1 MFSKND
7 LLKYC
12 TPVDLMKIKR
22 MYDDDYIQW
31 SDFDDSRYP
40 LIDLQADILS
50 ENKLGILEVTVTID
64 YKAGLIKKGGC
75 RCSYIKK
82 YNRPCEHLLL
92 TVYDFLDNVEKGYIV
107 LSKKIKKRD
116 SDYRITQ
123 AIEYLSRPSVND
135 DEFDIADKSG
145 DVHINSEIKLPDEYD
160 YYERNDNYMKVS
172 FNLSKG
178 GRKSY
183 VIKNISEFQKH
194 IVNESKYVLGK
205 DFEVTLCLD
214 SFDSVSLPLAKFIA
228 SLPSSGDS
236 YAGEDRYYSY
246 YSNNGGGVDVSRE
259 LTLKGKYLDD
269 FMKAIEASGVSVYH
283 TSENRKKAEI
293 YQVIDGKMNINT
305 SIKKVNDGYE
315 IDVENK
321 HIYIGKKFYYTVDDE
336 NNMIIRS
343 KQNKRLY
350 SFLHSIQGYENE
362 NVFISDSDMKSF
374 TNLFYDELEKHT
386 YLKKENFL
394 PEKYALPKPI
404 FEFYLD
410 KPQDGMI
417 TAEIYAIYGDKKYN
431 ALETIKKDLKERN
444 DQEEKNIDRFVSQF
458 FNSFDPIHDKWVII
472 NDDDK
477 IYALLTEG
485 IERLQ
490 EKGKVFISDAL
501 KKLTIRPME
510 KFSVGV
516 SVQSD
521 LLQLDLNTDK
531 RTLEDLA
538 DILSR
543 YTPKKKYYRLKNGSF
558 VTIDDDSELETL
570 SKLAED
576 LQLSNKDIK
585 KGQVS
590 IPKYRALYLEKMNEE
605 SNLEINRDEY
615 FRDLIQNIEDI
626 NQKEFPIPE
635 CIQATLREYQK
646 EGYEWLCRLQAN
658 GFAALLA
665 DEMGLGKTLQVITFM
680 ASLNDGKRKLVVC
693 PASLVYNWASELEKF
708 APALSYVIVSGSPDI
723 RAQAIQNSKE
733 GDILITSYDSLK
745 RDFDY
750 YEKMRFSVEVID
762 EAQFIKNAN
771 TQAAQSVK
779 EINSSFRI
787 ALTGTPI
794 ENRLSEL
801 WSIFDYLLPGFL
813 YRYRYF
819 KSNFESPI
827 VKDRDEEQEEKLRNM
842 IAPFILRR
850 YKKDVLKDLP
860 DKLEEVYYAPL
871 EGEQKELYDARVQ
884 RLKITLA
891 KETKEEFN
899 KNKIAV
905 LAELT
910 RLRQICCSPSLVY
923 ENYKGNSNKED
934 LCIDL
939 IHTAVESGHKVLLF
953 SQFTSML
960 ESLNKRLTDEGIS
973 YYYLHG
979 GTDKK
984 ERARLVNEFQN
995 NDVSVF
1001 CISLKAGG
1009 TGLNL
1014 TAADIVIH
1022 YDPWWN
1028 TAVENQ
1034 ATDRTHRIG
1043 QDKVVTVYKLI
1054 MKDTLE
1060 ERIVA
1065 LQSSKA
1071 DLAKEML
1078 SGEEMGST
1086 TFTREQLLDI
1096 LD

>member
-1 MFSKND
+1 MFSKKD
-7 LLKYC
+7 LSKYLD
-12 TPVDLMKIKR
+12 VRESRQVIKLIENE
-22 MYDDDYIQW
+22 DVQW
-31 SDFDDSRYP
+31 TDFDDSEYP
-40 LIDLQADILS
+40 LIDIDAEIFDENIDDIIHT
-50 ENKLGILEVTVTID
+50 KVTID
-64 YKAGLIKKGGC
+64 YKSGLIRRGGC
-75 RCSYIKK
+75 SCSYITK
-82 YNRPCEHLLL
+82 YARPCVHMC
-92 TVYDFLDNVEKGYIV
+92 TAIYDFLERVEEGAFV
-107 LSKKIKKRD
+107 LRGSGKRN

-123 AIEYLSRPSVND
+123 ALQELTNPRLNND
-135 DEFDIADKSG
+135 NDFDVVDKSG
-145 DVHINSEIKLPDEYD
+145 DVHLYSEIKLPESYD
-160 YYERNDNYMKVS
+160 FYERDENYIKVS

-178 GRKSY
+178 SHKSY

-194 IVNESKYVLGK
+194 IVHESKYVLGK
-205 DFEVTLCLD
+205 DFEVTLCMD
-214 SFDSVSLPLAKFIA
+214 SFDAVSLPLAKFIV
-228 SLPSSGDS
+228 SLPSVGDS
-236 YAGEDRYYSY
+236 YTGEGRYYGY
-246 YSNNGGGVDVSRE
+246 YASNGGGVDVSRE

-269 FMKAIEASGVSVYH
+269 FMKAVEATGVSVYH
-283 TSENRKKAEI
+283 TNENRKHAET
-293 YQVIDGKMNINT
+293 YQIIDGKMNINT
-305 SIKKVNDGYE
+305 SIKKVSDGYE
-315 IDVENK
+315 LNVENK
-321 HIYIGKKFYYTVDDE
+321 HIYLGKKYYYTVDDG
-336 NNMIIRS
+336 NNEIIRS
-343 KQNKRLY
+343 KQDKKLY

-362 NVFISDSDMKSF
+362 EVFISDDDMKSF
-374 TNLFYDELEKHT
+374 TNLIYDKLEKNT

-394 PEKYALPKPI
+394 PEAYALPKPE

-410 KPQDGMI
+410 MPQEGMI
-417 TAEIYAIYGDKKYN
+417 TAEVYAIYGDKKYN
-431 ALETIKKDLKERN
+431 ALETPKKNIYERN
-444 DQEEKNIDRFVSQF
+444 ELEEKNIDRFMSQF
-458 FNSFDPIHDKWVII
+458 FNSFDIEHDKWAII

-477 IYALLTEG
+477 IYELLTDGVES
-485 IERLQ
+485 LK
-490 EKGKVFISDAL
+490 EKGKVFVSDAL

-510 KFSVGV
+510 RFSVGV

-558 VTIDDDSELETL
+558 VTIDEDSELEIL

-576 LQLSNKDIK
+576 LQLTTKDIK
-585 KGQVS
+585 KGKVN

-605 SNLEINRDEY
+605 TSLEISRDEH

-626 NQKEFPIPE
+626 NQKEFPVPDSIN
-635 CIQATLREYQK
+635 ASLREYQK
-646 EGYEWLCRLQAN
+646 EGYEWLCRLQVN

-680 ASLNDGKRKLVVC
+680 AYVQDKKRKLVVC
-693 PASLVYNWASELEKF
+693 PASLVYNWASEIEKF
-708 APALSYVIVSGSPDI
+708 APTLSYVIVSGAPEI
-723 RAQAIQNSKE
+723 RKQAIENSKE

-750 YEKMRFSVEVID
+750 YEKMHFSVEVID

-771 TQAAQSVK
+771 TQAAQAVK
-779 EINSSFRI
+779 EIVSDFRI

-819 KSNFESPI
+819 KSNYESPI
-827 VKDRDEEQEEKLRNM
+827 VKDHDVIQEEKLRNM

-860 DKLEEVYYAPL
+860 DKLEEIYYAPL
-871 EGEQKELYDARVQ
+871 EGEQKELYDARVR

-923 ENYKGNSNKED
+923 DNYSGNSNKED

-960 ESLNKRLTDEGIS
+960 ESLNKRLTEEGIS

-984 ERARLVNEFQN
+984 ERARLVNAFQN

-1001 CISLKAGG
+1001 SISLKAGG

-1054 MKDTLE
+1054 MKDTVE
-1060 ERIVA
+1060 ERIIA
-1065 LQSSKA
+1065 LQSSKS

-1078 SGEEMGST
+1078 TGEEMGST
-1086 TFTREQLLDI
+1086 SFTREQLLDI

>member
-1 MFSKND
+1 MFKKAD
-7 LLKYC
+7 LLRYC
-12 TPVDLMKIKR
+12 DTTTYEYIKSRVNDRAVDWID
-22 MYDDDYIQW
+22 YDDMDYPIIEI
-31 SDFDDSRYP
+31 SGEIKGPRVRDMSY
-40 LIDLQADILS
+40 A
-50 ENKLGILEVTVTID
+50 TVQINFEEKTIVR
-64 YKAGLIKKGGC
+64 GGC
-75 RCSYIKK
+75 DCAYMKK
-82 YNRPCEHLLL
+82 TRSLCEHLLIL
-92 TVYDFLDNVEKGYIV
+92 TYKFLDDVEHH
-107 LSKKIKKRD
+107 KIHIDKHVKQ
-116 SDYRITQ
+116 SDYVITQ
-123 AIEYLSRPSVND
+123 NLELYSSPYSVRSNFEVPD
-135 DEFDIADKSG
+135 CSGTVHIKSEVQLIDTDVFG
-145 DVHINSEIKLPDEYD
+145 DV
-160 YYERNDNYMKVS
+160 NYMQVS
-172 FNLSKG
+172 FSISKDG
-178 GRKSY
+178 KKSY
-183 VIKNISEFQKH
+183 IIKNITEFQKNLL
-194 IVNESKYVLGK
+194 NETKYTLGK
-205 DFEVTLCLD
+205 DFEVCLCMD
-214 SFDSVSLPLAKFIA
+214 SFDYVSLPIAKFLA
-228 SLPSSGDS
+228 SLPVQGDHFV
-236 YAGEDRYYSY
+236 GQDRYYASY
-246 YSNNGGGVDVSRE
+246 YSNATLEASRE
-259 LTLKGKYLDD
+259 LTLTGKYLDN
-269 FMKAIEASGVSVYH
+269 FIKACEATGISVFH
-283 TSENRKKAEI
+283 KNSSRKMAET
-293 YQVIDGKMNINT
+293 YQIFDGKLNINMH
-305 SIKKVNDGYE
+305 IEKEKDGYKLSADDA
-315 IDVENK
+315 I
-321 HIYIGKKFYYTVDDE
+321 IYAGRKYLYTVDE
-336 NNMIIRS
+336 QTKSIIRT
-343 KQNKRLY
+343 KRNDKVYRLIRNIRSY
-350 SFLHSIQGYENE
+350 NQGDAFIAENDMKAFT
-362 NVFISDSDMKSF
+362 NVFYEDLNKS
-374 TNLFYDELEKHT
+374 T
-386 YLKKENFL
+386 YLTKEDYL
-394 PEKYALPKPI
+394 PENYVTPKPE

-410 KPQDGMI
+410 MPQDGMI
-417 TAEIYAIYGDKKYN
+417 TCTVEAIYGEKKYN
-431 ALETIKKDLKERN
+431 ALEFKKKDANLRN
-444 DQEEKNIDRFVSQF
+444 DLEEKTIDRFLSQF
-458 FNSFDPIHDKWVII
+458 FNSFDPMNTAWAII

-477 IYALLTEG
+477 IYALLTDGVEH
-485 IERLQ
+485 LK

-501 KKLTIRPME
+501 KKLTIRKME
-510 KFSVGV
+510 KFSIGV

-558 VTIDDDSELETL
+558 ITIDDDSELETL
-570 SKLAED
+570 NKLAED
-576 LQLSNKDIK
+576 LQLSSKDIK
-585 KGQVS
+585 KGNVN
-590 IPKYRALYLEKMNEE
+590 IPKYRALYLEKMNEDMGME
-605 SNLEINRDEY
+605 MSRDEH
-615 FRDLIQNIEDI
+615 FRDLIQNISDV
-626 NQKEFPIPE
+626 NKKEFVIPE
-635 CIQATLREYQK
+635 NIHATLREYQK
-646 EGYEWLCRLQAN
+646 DGYEWLCRLHEN

-680 ASLNDGKRKLVVC
+680 ASIQSNKRKLVVC
-693 PASLVYNWASELEKF
+693 PASLVYNWAAELDKF
-708 APALSYVIVSGSPDI
+708 APSITYAIVSGTPEI
-723 RAQAIQNSKE
+723 RKNAILGSRE
-733 GDILITSYDSLK
+733 TDILITSYDSLK

-771 TQAAQSVK
+771 TQASQCVK
-779 EINSSFRI
+779 EINSEFRI

-827 VKDRDEEQEEKLRNM
+827 VKDRDEAQEEKLRSM

-910 RLRQICCSPSLVY
+910 RLRQICCSPALVY
-923 ENYKGNSNKED
+923 DNYAGNSSKED

-960 ESLNKRLTDEGIS
+960 ESLNKRLEEEGIS

-984 ERARLVNEFQN
+984 ERARLVNAFQN

-1060 ERIVA
+1060 ERIIA
-1065 LQSSKA
+1065 LQTSKA